1 RKAPMTASKAA
12 VPNLSRYYWLLFAI
26 GLLVGLAVVF
36 LGWQAQHFVATKQDP
51 YAWEDMGRSV
61 LHGRDF
67 AGYGSVL
74 NRRGPMYPFAI
85 ALLYRVFGERPFIL
99 QIAQCLMLGLICV
112 VTFDIG
118 RR

>member
-1 RKAPMTASKAA
+1 MSAPKATGDTKPHYPILM
-12 VPNLSRYYWLLFAI
+12 FAL
-26 GLLVGLAVVF
+26 GLVVGLIVVF

-51 YAWEDMGRSV
+51 YAWEDMGRSM

-85 ALLYRVFGERPFIL
+85 AMLYRVFGERPLIL
-99 QIAQCLMLGLICV
+99 QIAQCAMLGLICV
-112 VTFDIG
+112 ITFDI
-118 RR
+118 